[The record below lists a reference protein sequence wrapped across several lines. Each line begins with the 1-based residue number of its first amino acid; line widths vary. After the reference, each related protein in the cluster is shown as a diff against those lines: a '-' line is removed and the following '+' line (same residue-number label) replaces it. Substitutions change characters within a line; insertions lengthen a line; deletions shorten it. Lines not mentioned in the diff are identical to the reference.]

1 MIKVLLFFMIFF
13 SQVFCASA
21 VNWTAIDNNSPNNRV
36 YIDSSSIKVDDFAN
50 VIGKNP
56 DAPIIISAV
65 FKFDNLDEDVY
76 KIVPINFYST
86 GWVKSGTVTVYHKGT
101 GRILKEFDLP
111 PEKGERRIV
120 NGTLDEKIYNNLFS
134 QYKDRKNKHDQELKL
149 KVAQY
154 EKEKEFNR
162 VLHFSFVFIGFV
174 IFIEAL
180 FRVIIKN
187 KSFGFGYR
195 IEFYILSIFAMALS
209 SNILPIYKNNWQ
221 HFIAESLDA
230 ILGYALIPGI
240 ITLITFIVIRSSTKD
255 SNEE

>member
-120 NGTLDEKIYNNLFS
+120 NGTLDEK
-134 QYKDRKNKHDQELKL
+134 
-149 KVAQY
+149 
-154 EKEKEFNR
+154 EKEFNR

-221 HFIAESLDA
+221 HFIAESLGA